1 MFLGLFFV
9 LLGVGIW
16 RLTLSRSS
24 SSNDSRF
31 RAHIQ
36 ALENKL
42 LESYQNREL
51 EAKILQD
58 AINRESRAKAALET
72 VLLKTRATKEQ
83 IQAVLDAVDGSQGT
97 IDGDVS
103 G

>member
-24 SSNDSRF
+24 SQDYSRSNFDQEV
-31 RAHIQ
+31 RAHIR
-36 ALENKL
+36 ALE
-42 LESYQNREL
+42 QNREL

-58 AINRESRAKAALET
+58 AINRESRAKAALEA
-72 VLLKTRATKEQ
+72 VLLQNHATPDQ

>member
-24 SSNDSRF
+24 SQDDSRF

-42 LESYQNREL
+42 LGQYQNREL

-58 AINRESRAKAALET
+58 AINRESRAKAALEA
-72 VLLKTRATKEQ
+72 VLLQNHATPDQ
-83 IQAVLDAVDGSQGT
+83 IRAVLDAVDGSQGT